1 MLYPHQILNSRV
13 VHLPSAAL
21 PAAGAYSSQAAFTLP
36 PGAGYVSVYVTYA
49 RGAAGGYPTIKAM
62 LGTSNEEGAVA
73 IMDPTVTAA
82 APAETQPIGP
92 GVLAMLPPADGSPVT
107 LVFTVDVRGGGSKFR
122 VLVAEA
128 GVTATPGTCAVA
140 LSVGS

>member
-1 MLYPHQILNSRV
+1 MTFPHRTLESHV
-13 VHLPSAAL
+13 DHLASAPL
-21 PAAGAYSSQAAFTLP
+21 PAAGAFTSQVAHSLP
-36 PGAGYVSVYVTYA
+36 PGAAYVSVYLTYT
-49 RGAAGGYPTIKAM
+49 RGAAGGYPVVKAM
-62 LGTSNEEGAVA
+62 LGTPSAEGAVA

-92 GVLAMLPPADGSPVT
+92 GVLVMAAPADGSPVT
-107 LVFTVDVRGGGSKFR
+107 LAFTVDVRGGASKFR